1 MNATDASEGT
11 LLEPEDEGRLQLY
24 ALLAR
29 LFAAGPDE
37 QLLRALAQSAGTIEG
52 DGELARA
59 WGELVAAAADTS
71 AREATLEFDA
81 TFVGVGKAPVSTY
94 LSHYHPR
101 TRKEAV
107 LVELRDT
114 LAQLGLARTAAS
126 AEPEDNLPAV
136 LEVMRHLVAAG
147 SDARSLELQREFFVR
162 YLQPAYRGFSDA
174 AHKVRL
180 SPYFAAAVRVLETF
194 IESDLA
200 QFELDRPAMSGTD
213 H

>member
-1 MNATDASEGT
+1 MSEDDATAGPV
-11 LLEPEDEGRLQLY
+11 LEPEDEGRLQLY

-29 LFAAGPDE
+29 LFAAGPDDG
-37 QLLRALAQSAGTIEG
+37 LLRALAQSAGTIEG
-52 DGELARA
+52 DSELAQA
-59 WGELVAAAADTS
+59 WSELVAAAADTS

-101 TRKEAV
+101 ARKEAL

-114 LAQLGLARTAAS
+114 LAQLGLTRTAAS
-126 AEPEDNLPAV
+126 AEPEDNLTAV

-147 SDARSLELQREFFVR
+147 SDAQSLQRQQEFFVR

-174 AHKVRL
+174 AHKANL
-180 SPYFAAAVRVLETF
+180 GPYYVAAVRLLETF
-194 IESDLA
+194 MESDLA
-200 QFELDRPAMSGTD
+200 QFEMGRPALS
-213 H
+213 